1 MAVINMTKT
10 QQYSGDADGGVDRSD
25 RSMLGLGLFLA
36 YQDATLALEKLTQSG
51 YLAHQL
57 FFLARWRDTPE
68 KGACQHY
75 GSLSDGSDGSDGSD
89 SSVSSSPGKLLTSAS
104 TSNSPYVGFIPAV
117 ASASSSDMLA
127 GLTGLVDSVS
137 VVTLPEIG
145 PVIVG
150 GHLGSLISP
159 ASDFK
164 STIAKALGA
173 LGLPDRSVA
182 LYSDRV
188 KRGDCLTGLKGSS
201 HDVLQ
206 AKQVLRH
213 CRIIHWQAYKV

>member
-1 MAVINMTKT
+1 MAVIDMTKT
-10 QQYSGDADGGVDRSD
+10 QQCLGDADGGVDRSD

-36 YQDATLALEKLTQSG
+36 YQDATLALEKLIQSG

-57 FFLARWRDTPE
+57 FFLARWGDTPQ
-68 KGACQHY
+68 KGACQRY
-75 GSLSDGSDGSDGSD
+75 GSLSDGSD

-104 TSNSPYVGFIPAV
+104 GSPYVGFIPAV
-117 ASASSSDMLA
+117 ASSSSSDMLA

-150 GHLGSLISP
+150 GRLSSLISP

-164 STIAKALGA
+164 STIAKAFGA

-182 LYSDRV
+182 LYSDRL
-188 KRGDCLTGLKGSS
+188 KRGDCLTGIKGSS
-201 HDVLQ
+201 QNVLQ